1 MKGAEVKFNT
11 GDVLRTSINGTDA
24 EIKDY
29 YRKGRWFNLGGKR
42 DPTKDRMAK
51 VVSCKVLKDDAPKKR
66 SGTFA
71 KKVVSSKKYRFVFD
85 SPRGKGFVSVVSATT
100 QTAAKQKFY
109 GSHPMAKNVKVK

>member
-24 EIKDY
+24 EIKNY
-29 YRKGRWFNLGGKR
+29 YRKGRWFNLGGKY

-51 VVSCKVLKDDAPKKR
+51 VVSCRVLKDDSVKKK

-71 KKVVSSKKYRFVFD
+71 KKRTVKKSCR
-85 SPRGKGFVSVVSATT
+85 RK
-100 QTAAKQKFY
+100 
-109 GSHPMAKNVKVK
+109 